1 MTLTKEQLEF
11 RSKIYGAIG
20 WTGLALILLWYI
32 LKSTGFIST
41 PLWIELL
48 PMAIAV
54 FTAGAFVQRLC
65 SDIVTLKV
73 GVNNLKTDVRGLKDR
88 VGHLEKD
95 MHYVKAQV

>member
-1 MTLTKEQLEF
+1 MPKELTREQLEF
-11 RSKIYGAIG
+11 RSKVYGAIG

-32 LKSTGFIST
+32 LKSTGVIKT

-54 FTAGAFVQRLC
+54 FTAGAFVQRIC
-65 SDIVTLKV
+65 SDIGELKRDVTALKIRT
-73 GVNNLKTDVRGLKDR
+73 N
-88 VGHLEKD
+88 HLEKD